1 MRRRHTDNVNRI
13 VSIIPLRRVPPDA
26 GALVGAKALNLV
38 ALMRAGL
45 PVPEGFCVTA
55 EAYRA
60 HVSRLR
66 IGKPQRECLAATRE
80 LMSAGELAS
89 ETAKEIRTAFKRLRT
104 PLIAVRSSGTA
115 EDLPSH
121 SFAGLYDTYLR
132 ATDADGCIELVKRCW
147 ASLWTERAFDYRTQN
162 GLASATPVGQCEHDK
177 AAMAVI
183 VQQLVAADAAGV
195 VFTADPVSGSR
206 ERIVVESCWGLGE
219 ALVSGK
225 VTPDR
230 FVIDRGNL
238 HIVERSISTKSV
250 ETAFSPTGSPVEQ
263 PVRAARAGKPSIS
276 DAVARK
282 LARLAL
288 KVEKVFGAPQD
299 IEWALAGP
307 NLFILQSRPITTIA
321 PPRSRE
327 DRQVWSTT
335 NAAEVLPGVLTP
347 MVWSTVGD
355 YVGKLLGG
363 IIERIGISMG
373 ENPLFDN
380 VAGRLYMNL
389 NTFTGMVRRMPFA
402 GRMSQAQMFGGQNL
416 RPEDRA
422 KLALG
427 AGDLPDIKVSP
438 LKTLFKLP
446 GFLLWILRH
455 GPGRGR
461 KWITA
466 ARTAYE
472 KKERPDLTRLS
483 EAELTAKAAATMEQ
497 MGVGGDGLGYAL
509 AGMMFTSVLYDLCRK
524 WLKDATG
531 ANASRLLAGTG
542 ELQSAEAGIALWRLA
557 RDAAASPDVRSILLS
572 PTEWPGVR
580 PQLEVSATGREFLAR
595 WDRFMH
601 LHGHHARGEMDMYNP
616 RWREQP
622 DYVLEVVRNFIRAEG
637 KTDPEADQRQLADE
651 REHLRAK
658 LLGRLRN
665 PVKRWVL
672 GYVVRQAQL
681 SAAIRENVK
690 DAGIRIIADTRSVLL
705 ELGQRLTARGV
716 LAEADDIFFLRF
728 PEVEP
733 IVSGNAG
740 FDIRTRVAERRA
752 GYERN
757 LVLAPP
763 AIIVGRYDPEKHKPD
778 TVEATAELKGLAV
791 SPGIVTGPARVILH
805 AGTEQVLPGEILVAP
820 FTDPGWT
827 PYFIP
832 AAGIVM
838 DQGGLLSHGS
848 IVAREYGIPA
858 VVNVGPATKLI
869 KTGQMIQVDG
879 NDGVV
884 RMMTTPE

>member
-1 MRRRHTDNVNRI
+1 KLARDTE
-13 VSIIPLRRVPPDA
+13 A
-26 GALVGAKALNLV
+26 G
-38 ALMRAGL
+38 
-45 PVPEGFCVTA
+45 
-55 EAYRA
+55 
-60 HVSRLR
+60 
-66 IGKPQRECLAATRE
+66 
-80 LMSAGELAS
+80 
-89 ETAKEIRTAFKRLRT
+89 IRSAFKRLGT

-115 EDLPSH
+115 EDLPGH

-132 ATDADGCIELVKRCW
+132 STNANGCVELVKQCW
-147 ASLWTERAFDYRTQN
+147 ASLWTERAFDYRDKN
-162 GLASATPVGQCEHDK
+162 GFPHDK
-177 AAMAVI
+177 AAMAVV

-195 VFTADPVSGSR
+195 VFTADPVTGNA
-206 ERIVVESCWGLGE
+206 ERIIVESCWGLGE

-230 FVIDRGNL
+230 FVIGRDNL
-238 HIVERSISTKSV
+238 KVAERVISKKSV
-250 ETAFSPTGSPVEQ
+250 QTAFSPTGTVVEQ
-263 PVRAARAGKPSIS
+263 PLPPARAEQPSMS

-282 LARLAL
+282 IALLAL
-288 KVEKVFGAPQD
+288 RVERVFGTPQD
-299 IEWALAGP
+299 VEWAMAGP
-307 NLFILQSRPITTIA
+307 NLFLLQSRPITTIA
-321 PPRSRE
+321 PPKSWE

-347 MVWSTVGD
+347 MVWSTVGE

-363 IIERIGISMG
+363 IVERIGISLG

-389 NTFTGMVRRMPFA
+389 NTFTGMVRLMPFA

-416 RPEDRA
+416 KPDDRA
-422 KLALG
+422 KLVLSDRGRRGQLG
-427 AGDLPDIKVSP
+427 PSDVPDIKVSP
-438 LKTLFKLP
+438 VKTMLKLP
-446 GFLLWILRH
+446 GFLLWILHH
-455 GPGRGR
+455 GPVRGR
-461 KWITA
+461 AWITA

-472 KKERPDLTRLS
+472 QKERPDLTRFS
-483 EAELTAKAAATMEQ
+483 EAELVAKATATMEQ

-524 WLKDATG
+524 WFKDQTG
-531 ANASRLLAGTG
+531 ASAGRLLAGTS

-557 RDAAASPDVRSILLS
+557 REAAALPDIRVVLLS
-572 PTEWPGVR
+572 NAAWNEVR
-580 PQLEVSATGREFLAR
+580 PQLEALPAGQEFLTR

-601 LHGHHARGEMDMYNP
+601 LHGHHTRGEMDMYNP

-622 DYVLEVVRNFIRAEG
+622 DYVLKVVRNFMRAEG
-637 KTDPEADQRQLADE
+637 KTDPESDQRRHAEERDRLKAKMLAVTS
-651 REHLRAK
+651 
-658 LLGRLRN
+658 N
-665 PVKRWVL
+665 PAKRWVF

-690 DAGIRIIADTRSVLL
+690 DAGIRIIADTREVVL
-705 ELGQRLTARGV
+705 ELGDRLASRGV
-716 LAEADDIFFLRF
+716 LADADDIFFLRF

-733 IVSGNAG
+733 VVSGNAG
-740 FDIRTRVAERRA
+740 FNVRTRIAERRA
-752 GYERN
+752 EYEKN
-757 LVLAPP
+757 LALSPP
-763 AIIVGRYDPEKHKPD
+763 AIIVGRYNPDKHKPD
-778 TVEATAELKGLAV
+778 TIEASAELKGLAV
-791 SPGIVTGPARVILH
+791 SPGVVTGPARVILH

-848 IVAREYGIPA
+848 IVAREWGIPA

-879 NDGVV
+879 DTGVV
-884 RMMTTPE
+884 RLMTTPK

>member
-1 MRRRHTDNVNRI
+1 MNTLVGA
-13 VSIIPLRRVPPDA
+13 IPLRRVPPDA
-26 GALVGAKALNLV
+26 GALVGAKALNL
-38 ALMRAGL
+38 AAMMRAGV

-60 HVSRLR
+60 HVSTLR
-66 IGKPQRECLAATRE
+66 IGKPEREDLAGIRKLISSTEMDTQTA
-80 LMSAGELAS
+80 AG
-89 ETAKEIRTAFKRLRT
+89 IRAAFKRLRS

-115 EDLPSH
+115 EDLPGH

-132 ATDADGCIELVKRCW
+132 ATDANGCIDLVKRCW

-162 GLASATPVGQCEHDK
+162 GLASATPVGQRDHDK
-177 AAMAVI
+177 TAMAVI
-183 VQQLVAADAAGV
+183 VQQLVAADAAGA

-206 ERIVVESCWGLGE
+206 DRIIVEACWGLGE

-230 FVIDRGNL
+230 FVVDRSNL
-238 HIVERSISTKSV
+238 HLVERSISTKSV

-263 PVRAARAGKPSIS
+263 PVPCTRADKPCIS
-276 DAVARK
+276 DKDARK

-288 KVEKVFGAPQD
+288 KVERVFGAPQD
-299 IEWALAGP
+299 IEWAMAGP
-307 NLFILQSRPITTIA
+307 NLFILQSRPITTLGQ
-321 PPRSRE
+321 PKLWE

-363 IIERIGISMG
+363 IIERIGISTG
-373 ENPLFDN
+373 KNPLFDN
-380 VAGRLYMNL
+380 VAGRIYMNL

-402 GRMSQAQMFGGQNL
+402 SRMSQAQMFGGQNL
-416 RPEDRA
+416 KPEDRA
-422 KLALG
+422 KLELG
-427 AGDLPDIKVSP
+427 AGDLPDIKASP

-446 GFLLWILRH
+446 GFLLWILKH
-455 GPGRGR
+455 GPGLGR
-461 KWITA
+461 KWIIA

-472 KKERPDLTRLS
+472 KKERPDLTHFS
-483 EAELTAKAAATMEQ
+483 EAELTAKATATMEQ

-524 WLKDATG
+524 WLKDETG

-557 RDAAASPDVRSILLS
+557 RDAAASPDVRDILLS
-572 PTEWPGVR
+572 PAAWAEDR
-580 PQLEVSATGREFLAR
+580 PQLEGSTAGREFLAR
-595 WDRFMH
+595 WDGFMH
-601 LHGHHARGEMDMYNP
+601 IHGHHARGEMDMYNP

-622 DYVLEVVRNFIRAEG
+622 DYVLDVVRNFIRAEG
-637 KTDPEADQRQLADE
+637 KTDPEADQRRHADE
-651 REHLRAK
+651 REHLRTE
-658 LLGRLRN
+658 LLARLRN
-665 PVKRWVL
+665 PVKRWVF

-690 DAGIRIIADTRSVLL
+690 DAGIRVIADTRAVLL
-705 ELGQRLTARGV
+705 ELGQKLAARSV

-733 IVSGNAG
+733 VVSGNAG
-740 FDIRTRVAERRA
+740 FDVRSTVAERRA
-752 GYERN
+752 EYDRN
-757 LVLAPP
+757 LALVPP
-763 AIIVGRYDPEKHKPD
+763 AIIVGRYDPSSHPPD
-778 TVEATAELKGLAV
+778 TIDATAEELSGLAV
-791 SPGIVTGPARVILH
+791 SPGIVTGPARVILL

-879 NDGVV
+879 DAGKV
-884 RMMTTPE
+884 RILQEMPKPQ

>member
-1 MRRRHTDNVNRI
+1 MKT
-13 VSIIPLRRVPPDA
+13 
-26 GALVGAKALNLV
+26 LNL
-38 ALMRAGL
+38 AAMMRAGV

-60 HVSRLR
+60 HVSTLRL
-66 IGKPQRECLAATRE
+66 GKPEREHITAARE
-80 LMSAGELAS
+80 LISSAELAT
-89 ETAKEIRTAFKRLRT
+89 ETAAEIRAAFKRLRT

-115 EDLPSH
+115 EDLPGH

-132 ATDADGCIELVKRCW
+132 GTDATGCVELVKRCW
-147 ASLWTERAFDYRTQN
+147 ASLWTERAFDYREKN
-162 GLASATPVGQCEHDK
+162 RFDHDK

-206 ERIVVESCWGLGE
+206 DRIIVEACWGLGE

-230 FVIDRGNL
+230 FVIDRSNL
-238 HIVERSISTKSV
+238 HIAERSISTKSV
-250 ETAFSPTGSPVEQ
+250 ETAFSPTGSPVER
-263 PVRAARAGKPSIS
+263 PVPNTRADKPCIS
-276 DAVARK
+276 DKVAHK

-299 IEWALAGP
+299 IEWAMAGP
-307 NLFILQSRPITTIA
+307 NLFMLQSRPITTLGQPKSWA
-321 PPRSRE
+321 

-363 IIERIGISMG
+363 IIERIGISTG

-380 VAGRLYMNL
+380 VAGRIYMNL

-416 RPEDRA
+416 KPEDRA
-422 KLALG
+422 KLELG

-446 GFLLWILRH
+446 GFLLWILQH

-466 ARTAYE
+466 ARTTYE
-472 KKERPDLTRLS
+472 KKERPDLTRFS
-483 EAELTAKAAATMEQ
+483 EAELTAKATATMEQ

-531 ANASRLLAGTG
+531 TNASRLLAGTG

-557 RDAAASPDVRSILLS
+557 RDASASPDVRGVLLS
-572 PTEWPGVR
+572 PAAWAELR
-580 PQLEVSATGREFLAR
+580 PQLEDSTAGRDSLTR

-622 DYVLEVVRNFIRAEG
+622 DYVIEVVRNFIKAEG
-637 KTDPEADQRQLADE
+637 KTDPETDQRRHADE
-651 REHLRAK
+651 REHLRSE
-658 LLGRLRN
+658 LLSRLRN
-665 PVKRWVL
+665 PVKRWVF

-690 DAGIRIIADTRSVLL
+690 DAGIRVIADTRTVLL
-705 ELGQRLTARGV
+705 ELGQKLAARGV

-733 IVSGNAG
+733 VVSGNAG
-740 FDIRTRVAERRA
+740 FNVRGRVAERRA
-752 GYERN
+752 EYERN

-763 AIIVGRYDPEKHKPD
+763 AITVGRYDPEKHKPD
-778 TVEATAELKGLAV
+778 VIDSTSEELTGLAV
-791 SPGIVTGPARVILH
+791 SPGIVTGPARVILL

-879 NDGVV
+879 DAGKV
-884 RMMTTPE
+884 RILQEIPKPQ